1 MMASRSSHARQRLI
15 ALGERRGASPFARH
29 VAVTW
34 NSSCCKQSGVVIQ
47 GAFLSFLQ
55 VTILAAAAVSFSAF
69 FPNVVSV
76 AATTLVFILGNVSS
90 YMVASVENLKVG
102 PLTFLGRLGSYLIPN
117 LGYFNLQ
124 MYFSEGKI
132 ISFRYLSMSFAY
144 TALYVV
150 AVFLVSCSLFR
161 KREVR

>member
-1 MMASRSSHARQRLI
+1 
-15 ALGERRGASPFARH
+15 
-29 VAVTW
+29 
-34 NSSCCKQSGVVIQ
+34 
-47 GAFLSFLQ
+47 
-55 VTILAAAAVSFSAF
+55 
-69 FPNVVSV
+69 
-76 AATTLVFILGNVSS
+76 
-90 YMVASVENLKVG
+90 MVASVENLKAG
-102 PLTFLGRLGSYLIPN
+102 PLSFLGRLGSYLIPN

-132 ISFRYLSMSFAY
+132 ISPRYLGLSFAY